1 MFAYHDHVLT
11 GAPGQGKDGTA
22 GVMKAPWK
30 IILLM
35 YNPEVMN
42 SVHPDF
48 VPITSASDIDAAE
61 ANGVFLPINSN
72 LTKGAN
78 QYEIET
84 GNVLI
89 CPLVSPHA

>member
-11 GAPGQGKDGTA
+11 GAPGQGKNGTA

-30 IILLM
+30 IILLK
-35 YNPEVMN
+35 YNREVMN
-42 SVHPDF
+42 SPDF
-48 VPITSASDIDAAE
+48 IPIKSASDIDAAE
-61 ANGVFLPINSN
+61 ANGVFEKINPQ
-72 LTKGAN
+72 GAN
-78 QYEIET
+78 QYEMET